1 MVLLVSRRT
10 AMAGGGGGAGKGET
24 GDTYKSRPTMFSNT
38 ELLPLD

>member
-10 AMAGGGGGAGKGET
+10 AVGGGGGAGKGET